1 MEGMKGDLAEKRRSL
16 AADRVLAAKLAESD
30 GSGLGA
36 TQEEHG
42 RGTVWPFTKRSSPGM
57 ITMCWSSSRQLSGSH
72 QYTEVTASTQRRP
85 ERVVDGRSTKD
96 DQR

>member
-1 MEGMKGDLAEKRRSL
+1 MKGDLAEKRRSL

-42 RGTVWPFTKRSSPGM
+42 RGNCLAIHEAIKSRNDHDVLEFFKTTLLSPPVHRGH
-57 ITMCWSSSRQLSGSH
+57 CP
-72 QYTEVTASTQRRP
+72 YA
-85 ERVVDGRSTKD
+85 KKA
-96 DQR
+96 